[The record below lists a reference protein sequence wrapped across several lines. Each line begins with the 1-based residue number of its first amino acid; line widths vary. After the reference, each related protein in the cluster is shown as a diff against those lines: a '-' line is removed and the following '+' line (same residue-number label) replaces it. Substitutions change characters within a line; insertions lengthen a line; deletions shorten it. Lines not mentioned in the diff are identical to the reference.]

1 MAGKENCQ
9 YITFGWVLSASLE
22 LKVLK
27 DRMWYNLG
35 RPRSV
40 GSSEKYSFKGSSH
53 KVLKMLCDKDGSQG
67 AGEVFVVSMDKAM
80 NDAEQNHDGWREILD
95 DYSCNDVA
103 LRNIASTSLLTY

>member
-40 GSSEKYSFKGSSH
+40 GSSEKYPFKGSSH
-53 KVLKMLCDKDGSQG
+53 KVLKMFCDKDGSQG
-67 AGEVFVVSMDKAM
+67 AGEVFVVS
-80 NDAEQNHDGWREILD
+80 RTR
-95 DYSCNDVA
+95 
-103 LRNIASTSLLTY
+103 LRMMLNRTTMGGVRSWMITAATMSHSATSQVRPS